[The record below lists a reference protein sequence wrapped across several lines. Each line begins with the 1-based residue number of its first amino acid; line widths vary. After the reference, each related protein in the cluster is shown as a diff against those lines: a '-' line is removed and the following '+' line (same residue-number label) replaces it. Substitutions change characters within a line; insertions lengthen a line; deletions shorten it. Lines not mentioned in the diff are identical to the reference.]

1 MDLAFEI
8 NMAYGWIAIG
18 LVLSIGLI
26 LVLIRP
32 YWAFLFGIFVITATS
47 LNVGIM
53 RTEELGA
60 YFNVMDAC
68 TLVII
73 LAALLEKKR
82 TLLLPAP
89 FVILFAVLIMGY
101 LNSLFHVRTYEY
113 FYHSLQGL
121 RMGINLPLLIFL
133 TANLVQD
140 KDKVRS
146 LLLTL
151 VLAAI
156 VAEAQHLFMA
166 VAAKGVSED
175 LVRTGQFYRSG
186 SDLWLL
192 AGFYVVGG
200 SIPRRRVQIAI
211 GVLFLAGFI
220 ASQTRSMGLAFIG
233 ALVPYY
239 RWFLKGPQAYR
250 WQRFKGLI
258 PVCIIGLIMFA
269 VVGLSAVISGYAERY
284 VKTVETGE
292 GNESRW
298 NALRVEMEAWLDG
311 NPLIGRGLT
320 FYAGGKFRGGLHG
333 GFHGFGIAFGHLGY
347 VTYLSQL
354 GLIGFLVYAFWLPL
368 VIISR
373 ARLLLQQPHAPP
385 EVVHLAAVTGACFIY
400 YPLMFFFSG
409 SFLVGCYVP
418 GILTGG
424 VWGLTSLKSADSRVP
439 TVEPAVPPKKIAGTI
454 ISKPL

>member
-1 MDLAFEI
+1 MGLAFEI
-8 NMAYGWIAIG
+8 NTASGWIAIG

-32 YWAFLFGIFVITATS
+32 YWAFLFGIFVITASS
-47 LNVGIM
+47 LNIGIM

-60 YFNVMDAC
+60 YFNVIDAC

-89 FVILFAVLIMGY
+89 FVILSAVLIMGY
-101 LNSLFHVRTYEY
+101 VNSLFYLRTYQN
-113 FYHSLQGL
+113 FYYSLQGL
-121 RMGINLPLLIFL
+121 RMGINLPLLTFL

-146 LLLTL
+146 LLLAL

-175 LVRTGQFYRSG
+175 VDIRTGQFIRSV

-200 SIPRRRVQIAI
+200 SIPRRRVQMAI
-211 GVLFLAGFI
+211 GVLFLVVFI
-220 ASQTRSMGLAFIG
+220 VSQTRSTGLAFIG

-239 RWFLKGPQAYR
+239 LWFLKGPQAYR

-258 PVCIIGLIMFA
+258 PVFIIGLIMLA
-269 VVGLSAVISGYAERY
+269 VMGLSAVISGYAERY
-284 VKTVETGE
+284 AKTVETGE
-292 GNESRW
+292 GTESRW
-298 NALRVEMEAWLDG
+298 NAMRVELNAWLDG
-311 NPLIGRGLT
+311 NPFIGRGLS
-320 FYAGGKFRGGLHG
+320 FYAGGKYKRGV
-333 GFHGFGIAFGHLGY
+333 FGIAFGHLGY

-368 VIISR
+368 VILLR

-400 YPLMFFFSG
+400 YPLMFFFSS
-409 SFLVGCYVP
+409 SFLSASYVP

-439 TVEPAVPPKKIAGTI
+439 TGEPAVPPKKWPESIIARP
-454 ISKPL
+454 S